1 MKLDKKQLK
10 EFLSF
15 IKKIINFEGNEWM
28 KDDLLDML
36 DLSEARSEERIEEKK
51 IDDIHK
57 YMKLDVDQ
65 KIIDYSQFP
74 DDMRITLERDCLE
87 MQKWRHGKM
96 DVDNKFGFD
105 IVFKEYAKCVQFQ
118 VEELF
123 YYYFNNNFKTE
134 ESKLILLEI
143 LNKKRKSDYQFFL
156 KRYNEEGGY
165 EPKLY
170 HLDEIAKMN
179 MNEKFDYFIY
189 HKEIKECD
197 LLKTANK
204 VRNESVH
211 RGHKQR
217 NANVE
222 SFINKSDFHELL
234 NSLVKLKDK
243 IEDEVILDA

>member
-1 MKLDKKQLK
+1 MNLDKKQLK

-15 IKKIINFEGNEWM
+15 IKKIINFKGNEWM

-36 DLSEARSEERIEEKK
+36 DLTEARSEERIEGKK

-65 KIIDYSQFP
+65 TVIDYSLFP

-143 LNKKRKSDYQFFL
+143 LNKKRKSNYQYYL
-156 KRYNEEGGY
+156 EIYNKEGGH

-179 MNEKFDYFIY
+179 MNDKFNYFIY
-189 HKEIKECD
+189 HKKIVECD
-197 LLKTANK
+197 LLKTANQ

-211 RGHKQR
+211 RGQKQHK
-217 NANVE
+217 AKVE

-234 NSLVKLKDK
+234 NSLVKLKDT
-243 IEDEVILDA
+243 IENEVILDA

>member
-1 MKLDKKQLK
+1 
-10 EFLSF
+10 
-15 IKKIINFEGNEWM
+15 
-28 KDDLLDML
+28 
-36 DLSEARSEERIEEKK
+36 
-51 IDDIHK
+51 
-57 YMKLDVDQ
+57 
-65 KIIDYSQFP
+65 
-74 DDMRITLERDCLE
+74 
-87 MQKWRHGKM
+87 
-96 DVDNKFGFD
+96 
-105 IVFKEYAKCVQFQ
+105 
-118 VEELF
+118 
-123 YYYFNNNFKTE
+123 FNNNFKTE